1 MSNGHLKITDEK
13 VVFNHTKSG
22 RKDTIKGSDIELVNW
37 QRLAGVWG
45 IRMFTKDG
53 ALHRFAGFK
62 EPERERIAKHFNDN
76 FKLDMLDRFERRL
89 LLKVILLSYVLIG
102 SCL

>member
-1 MSNGHLKITDEK
+1 MSSGHLKITDEK

-22 RKDTIKGSDIELVNW
+22 RKDTIKGADIELVNW

-53 ALHRFAGFK
+53 ALHRLVWWIHFGVGLYVSQNNLGLLGLKSQK
-62 EPERERIAKHFNDN
+62 EK
-76 FKLDMLDRFERRL
+76 
-89 LLKVILLSYVLIG
+89 G
-102 SCL
+102 

>member
-1 MSNGHLKITDEK
+1 MSTGHLKITDEK

-53 ALHRFAGFK
+53 ALHRLVDYQQG
-62 EPERERIAKHFNDN
+62 D
-76 FKLDMLDRFERRL
+76 
-89 LLKVILLSYVLIG
+89 ILLAWNLTQVCWI
-102 SCL
+102 

>member
-53 ALHRFAGFK
+53 ALHR
-62 EPERERIAKHFNDN
+62 
-76 FKLDMLDRFERRL
+76 L
-89 LLKVILLSYVLIG
+89 LLYDCLKSLINLEQVCWVQG
-102 SCL
+102 A